1 MRYWYCLTQTL
12 ALTKAFN
19 KRGHSINLSIHLTQ
33 TFSSFRGLSIMPI
46 FLNHLRRLLGYES
59 ETNEHISE
67 HHMTSRFK
75 QFFQQTNFHRFYR
88 NRIVDS
94 KSNLI
99 ITAKIFVAA
108 FCQLL
113 YNVFKEYQ
121 IETITYK
128 YKIFVMQT
136 CYIERKMN
144 VDNLQDIK
152 LTPKRSIVQ

>member
-1 MRYWYCLTQTL
+1 MD
-12 ALTKAFN
+12 
-19 KRGHSINLSIHLTQ
+19 
-33 TFSSFRGLSIMPI
+33 
-46 FLNHLRRLLGYES
+46 
-59 ETNEHISE
+59 
-67 HHMTSRFK
+67 
-75 QFFQQTNFHRFYR
+75 
-88 NRIVDS
+88 DS

-152 LTPKRSIVQ
+152 LTLKSIVQ

>member
-1 MRYWYCLTQTL
+1 
-12 ALTKAFN
+12 
-19 KRGHSINLSIHLTQ
+19 
-33 TFSSFRGLSIMPI
+33 
-46 FLNHLRRLLGYES
+46 
-59 ETNEHISE
+59 
-67 HHMTSRFK
+67 MTSRLS
-75 QFFQQTNFHRFYR
+75 NFVSKPTFIDSYR

-144 VDNLQDIK
+144 VDNLQDIS
-152 LTPKRSIVQ
+152 LTLRSIVQ

>member
-1 MRYWYCLTQTL
+1 MLLRGNGRDESLGQDQRQ
-12 ALTKAFN
+12 FN
-19 KRGHSINLSIHLTQ
+19 GYVMFHLPCIFSLF
-33 TFSSFRGLSIMPI
+33 TFKII
-46 FLNHLRRLLGYES
+46 LRRTLGCES
-59 ETNEHISE
+59 EINEHVSE

-94 KSNLI
+94 KSNII

-152 LTPKRSIVQ
+152 LTLKSIVQ

>member
-1 MRYWYCLTQTL
+1 MTCRLILKKY
-12 ALTKAFN
+12 
-19 KRGHSINLSIHLTQ
+19 LSTV
-33 TFSSFRGLSIMPI
+33 M
-46 FLNHLRRLLGYES
+46 LRRTLGCES
-59 ETNEHISE
+59 EINEHVSE

-152 LTPKRSIVQ
+152 LTLRSIVQ

>member
-1 MRYWYCLTQTL
+1 MLILIQY
-12 ALTKAFN
+12 
-19 KRGHSINLSIHLTQ
+19 INFQYS
-33 TFSSFRGLSIMPI
+33 
-46 FLNHLRRLLGYES
+46 LRRTLGCES
-59 ETNEHISE
+59 EINEHVSE

-88 NRIVDS
+88 NKIVDS

-144 VDNLQDIK
+144 VDDLQDIS
-152 LTPKRSIVQ
+152 LTLRSIVQ

>member
-1 MRYWYCLTQTL
+1 MGEL
-12 ALTKAFN
+12 AFILKYIRQA
-19 KRGHSINLSIHLTQ
+19 RLYINHT
-33 TFSSFRGLSIMPI
+33 
-46 FLNHLRRLLGYES
+46 NLRRLLGCGS
-59 ETNEHISE
+59 EINDHITE

-113 YNVFKEYQ
+113 YNVFKDYK

-144 VDNLQDIK
+144 VDDLQDIS
-152 LTPKRSIVQ
+152 LILRSIVQ

>member
-1 MRYWYCLTQTL
+1 
-12 ALTKAFN
+12 
-19 KRGHSINLSIHLTQ
+19 
-33 TFSSFRGLSIMPI
+33 
-46 FLNHLRRLLGYES
+46 
-59 ETNEHISE
+59 
-67 HHMTSRFK
+67 MTSRFK

-88 NRIVDS
+88 NRIVYS

-152 LTPKRSIVQ
+152 LTLKSIVQ